1 MAVQRILL
9 LIAAIA
15 AVALVFGLPRI
26 FEETNEA
33 AVPPVQLQEEPTNR
47 RADPPPRRPRRTRTP
62 TPEATATPAPT
73 PEATAPP
80 APAPATPPA
89 APPPATGGDDD
100 DGDDDDGDDGGED

>member
-9 LIAAIA
+9 LIAAVA
-15 AVALVFGLPRI
+15 AIALVFGLPRI

-33 AVPPVQLQEEPTNR
+33 AVPPVQLQEEPTDR
-47 RADPPPRRPRRTRTP
+47 RADPPPRRPRRTP
-62 TPEATATPAPT
+62 TPT

-100 DGDDDDGDDGGED
+100 DDDGGED

>member
-33 AVPPVQLQEEPTNR
+33 AVPPVQLQEEPTDR
-47 RADPPPRRPRRTRTP
+47 RADPPPRRPRRTP
-62 TPEATATPAPT
+62 TPT

-89 APPPATGGDDD
+89 APPPATGDDDDD
-100 DGDDDDGDDGGED
+100 DGDDDGGEG